1 MKTIVVGSQK
11 GGSAKT
17 TLVAHLSVEA
27 ERVGDA
33 PVWVIDT
40 DQQGTLSQWHSR
52 RQSETPQRAEIP
64 FADLAKGLEA
74 LRGKHEA
81 AYCLID
87 TAPADSQENA
97 AILGLADLVLIPVR
111 PSPNDLWA
119 VGQTVAVVKAA
130 GKPFLFVVTQAKPNA
145 NITAQTVAA
154 LSRHGPVA
162 QAFIADR
169 VPYATAMAGGN
180 TASELASKGPAATEI
195 AALWQEVK
203 ASFAENS
210 KNLNNERKVK
220 HG

>member
-27 ERVGDA
+27 ERMGDN
-33 PVWVIDT
+33 PVWIIDT
-40 DQQGTLSQWHSR
+40 DQQATLSHWHRR
-52 RQSETPQRAEIP
+52 RQGETPQRAEIS
-64 FADLAKGLEA
+64 FAGLAKGLDA
-74 LRGKHEA
+74 LARKHGAE
-81 AYCLID
+81 YCLID
-87 TAPADSQENA
+87 TAPAASKENA
-97 AILGLADLVLIPVR
+97 AIFALADLVLIPVR

-119 VGQTVAVVKAA
+119 VGETVSAVRAA
-130 GKPFLFVVTQAKPNA
+130 GVPFLFVVTQAKPNA

-169 VPYATAMAGGN
+169 VPYAVAMAGGN
-180 TASELASKGPAATEI
+180 TASELAPKGAAAVEI
-195 AALWQEVK
+195 AALWDEVK
-203 ASFAENS
+203 ALFAESS
-210 KNLNNERKVK
+210 KTRNIERMVS